1 MRLYARIFNCHY
13 GWWGCRQ
20 CFALGYI
27 SAIECTIPFIT
38 PGTLV
43 SNIIAGFII
52 GFATVFFTRLT
63 SFSPAVKLM
72 VTTGLCG
79 GLSTFST
86 FSEEVFSHLQNEDYI
101 WAGTE
106 IAVHVLLSLL
116 AVYTGF
122 LIASFITYWYR

>member
-1 MRLYARIFNCHY
+1 MLASLIAIMVGGGVGSALRWGISQRLN
-13 GWWGCRQ
+13 
-20 CFALGYI
+20 ALF
-27 SAIECTIPFIT
+27 PLLP

-52 GFATVFFTRLT
+52 GFATFFFTRLT

-106 IAVHVLLSLL
+106 IAVHVLFSLL

>member
-1 MRLYARIFNCHY
+1 MLASLIAIMVGGGVGSALRWGISQRLN
-13 GWWGCRQ
+13 
-20 CFALGYI
+20 ALF
-27 SAIECTIPFIT
+27 PLFP

-43 SNIIAGFII
+43 ANIIAGFII

-106 IAVHVLLSLL
+106 IAVHVLFSLL

-122 LIASFITYWYR
+122 LIASFIIYWYR

>member
-1 MRLYARIFNCHY
+1 MLASLIAIMVGGGVGSALRWGISLRLN
-13 GWWGCRQ
+13 
-20 CFALGYI
+20 ALF
-27 SAIECTIPFIT
+27 PLLP

-43 SNIIAGFII
+43 ANIIAGFII

-106 IAVHVLLSLL
+106 IAVHVLFSLL

-122 LIASFITYWYR
+122 LIASFIIYWYR

>member
-1 MRLYARIFNCHY
+1 MLASLIAIMVGGGVGSALRWGISQRLN
-13 GWWGCRQ
+13 
-20 CFALGYI
+20 ALF
-27 SAIECTIPFIT
+27 PLLP

-63 SFSPAVKLM
+63 SFSPSVKLM

-106 IAVHVLLSLL
+106 IAVHVLFSLL

-122 LIASFITYWYR
+122 LIASLITYWYR

>member
-1 MRLYARIFNCHY
+1 MLASLIAIMVGGGVGSALR
-13 GWWGCRQ
+13 WGISQRWN
-20 CFALGYI
+20 ALF
-27 SAIECTIPFIT
+27 PLLP

-43 SNIIAGFII
+43 ANIIAGFII

-106 IAVHVLLSLL
+106 IAVHVLFSLL

-122 LIASFITYWYR
+122 LIASFIIYWYR

>member
-1 MRLYARIFNCHY
+1 MLASLIAIMVGGGVGSALRWGIYQRLN
-13 GWWGCRQ
+13 
-20 CFALGYI
+20 ALF
-27 SAIECTIPFIT
+27 PLLP

-106 IAVHVLLSLL
+106 IAVHVLFSLL

>member
-1 MRLYARIFNCHY
+1 MLASLIAIMVGGGVGSALRWGISQRLN
-13 GWWGCRQ
+13 
-20 CFALGYI
+20 ALF
-27 SAIECTIPFIT
+27 PLLP

-106 IAVHVLLSLL
+106 IAVHVLFSL
-116 AVYTGF
+116 G
-122 LIASFITYWYR
+122 RCE

>member
-1 MRLYARIFNCHY
+1 MLASLIAIMVGGGVGSALRWGISQRLN
-13 GWWGCRQ
+13 
-20 CFALGYI
+20 ALF
-27 SAIECTIPFIT
+27 PLLP

-43 SNIIAGFII
+43 ANIISGFII

-106 IAVHVLLSLL
+106 IAVHVLFSLL

-122 LIASFITYWYR
+122 LIASFIIYWYR

>member
-1 MRLYARIFNCHY
+1 MLASLIAIMVGGGVGSALRWGISQRLN
-13 GWWGCRQ
+13 
-20 CFALGYI
+20 ALF
-27 SAIECTIPFIT
+27 PLLP

-106 IAVHVLLSLL
+106 IAVHVLFSLL

-122 LIASFITYWYR
+122 LIASIITYWYR

>member
-1 MRLYARIFNCHY
+1 MLASLIAIMVGGGVGSALRWGISQRLN
-13 GWWGCRQ
+13 
-20 CFALGYI
+20 ALF
-27 SAIECTIPFIT
+27 PLLP

-43 SNIIAGFII
+43 ANIIAGFII

-63 SFSPAVKLM
+63 SFSPAVKVM

-106 IAVHVLLSLL
+106 IAVHVLFSLL

-122 LIASFITYWYR
+122 LIASFIIYWYR

>member
-1 MRLYARIFNCHY
+1 MLASLIAIMVGGGVGSALRWVISQRLN
-13 GWWGCRQ
+13 
-20 CFALGYI
+20 ALF
-27 SAIECTIPFIT
+27 PLLP

-106 IAVHVLLSLL
+106 IAVHVLFSLL

-122 LIASFITYWYR
+122 LIASLITYWYR

>member
-1 MRLYARIFNCHY
+1 MLTSLIAIMIGGSIGSALRWGISQRLN
-13 GWWGCRQ
+13 
-20 CFALGYI
+20 ALF
-27 SAIECTIPFIT
+27 PLLP

-43 SNIIAGFII
+43 SNIVAGFII
-52 GFATVFFTRLT
+52 GFATVFFTRST

-106 IAVHVLLSLL
+106 ITVHVLFSLL

-122 LIASFITYWYR
+122 LIASFITHWYL

>member
-1 MRLYARIFNCHY
+1 MLASLIAIMVGGGVGSALRWGISQRLN
-13 GWWGCRQ
+13 
-20 CFALGYI
+20 ALF
-27 SAIECTIPFIT
+27 PLLP

-43 SNIIAGFII
+43 ANIIAGFII

-106 IAVHVLLSLL
+106 IAVHVLFSLL

-122 LIASFITYWYR
+122 LIASFIIYWYR

>member
-1 MRLYARIFNCHY
+1 MLASLIAIMVGGGVGSALRWGISQRLN
-13 GWWGCRQ
+13 
-20 CFALGYI
+20 ALF
-27 SAIECTIPFIT
+27 PLLP

-43 SNIIAGFII
+43 ANIIAGFII

-86 FSEEVFSHLQNEDYI
+86 FSEEVFSHLQNEDYT

-106 IAVHVLLSLL
+106 IAVHVLFSLL

>member
-1 MRLYARIFNCHY
+1 MLASLIAIMVGGGVGSALRWGISQRLN
-13 GWWGCRQ
+13 
-20 CFALGYI
+20 ALF
-27 SAIECTIPFIT
+27 PLLP

-43 SNIIAGFII
+43 ANIIAGFII
-52 GFATVFFTRLT
+52 GFATVSFTRLT

-106 IAVHVLLSLL
+106 IAVHVLFSLL

-122 LIASFITYWYR
+122 LIASFIIYWYR

>member
-1 MRLYARIFNCHY
+1 MLASLIAIMVGGGVGSALRWGISQRLN
-13 GWWGCRQ
+13 
-20 CFALGYI
+20 ALF
-27 SAIECTIPFIT
+27 PLLP

-43 SNIIAGFII
+43 ANIIAGFII

-63 SFSPAVKLM
+63 SFSPAVKLL

-106 IAVHVLLSLL
+106 IAVHVLFSLL

-122 LIASFITYWYR
+122 LIASFIIYWYR

>member
-1 MRLYARIFNCHY
+1 MIGGGIGSALRWGISQRLNAF
-13 GWWGCRQ
+13 
-20 CFALGYI
+20 FPLL
-27 SAIECTIPFIT
+27 P
-38 PGTLV
+38 PGTLI

-72 VTTGLCG
+72 ITTGLCG

-101 WAGTE
+101 WASTE
-106 IAVHVLLSLL
+106 IAVHVLFSLL

-122 LIASFITYWYR
+122 LVASFITNWCR

>member
-1 MRLYARIFNCHY
+1 MLTSLIAIMIGGGIGSALR
-13 GWWGCRQ
+13 WGISQRMN
-20 CFALGYI
+20 ALF
-27 SAIECTIPFIT
+27 PLLP

-52 GFATVFFTRLT
+52 GFATVFFTRST

-106 IAVHVLLSLL
+106 ITVHVLFSLL

-122 LIASFITYWYR
+122 LIASFITHWYR